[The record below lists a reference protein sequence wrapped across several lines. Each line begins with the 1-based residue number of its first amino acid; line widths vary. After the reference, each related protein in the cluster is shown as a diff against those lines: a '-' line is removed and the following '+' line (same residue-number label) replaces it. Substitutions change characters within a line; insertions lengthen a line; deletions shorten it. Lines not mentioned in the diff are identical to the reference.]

1 MLSVSVLVT
10 AVWATALVAADSGCD
25 VFYSCTPKKQ
35 CEPYQEDLSTLK
47 GKAEIII
54 LKPCSNLATAA
65 RSAQGQQRVQ
75 GAGGE
80 AEESGLQ

>member
-10 AVWATALVAADSGCD
+10 AVCATALVAADSGCD

-47 GKAEIII
+47 GKVEIKYQPET
-54 LKPCSNLATAA
+54 LF
-65 RSAQGQQRVQ
+65 
-75 GAGGE
+75 
-80 AEESGLQ
+80 